1 MRKLLAVVFF
11 YSISL
16 VAKSQ
21 NLTVEGT
28 APNLYI
34 THIVAPKENFYSVS
48 RLYNQAPKSI
58 ASFNK
63 IVMEK
68 GLTIGQ
74 HVKIPLTAQ
83 NFDGSGSSNAKG
95 SNIPLTHIVAKSETL
110 FRIGNSLHVT
120 AESIRKWNHLT
131 SDNIAAGTPLIV
143 GYLKTDNTQAPSA
156 ASAKNNTTS
165 QPDNSET
172 AKKSTDITEQ
182 KQNTA
187 EPKKEAPSASSGTIP
202 NPEKNENET
211 EKKKPD
217 ESAQGVKEPKKNA
230 SEQNTAIAEKDTA
243 IAVIPES
250 PAAAPV
256 KEEPAKQQETVTKS
270 EESKK
275 MNSATEAA
283 NSSAGTFEE
292 MYASHT
298 SQKTESTKGGEA
310 ATFKSTSGW
319 QDKKYYVL
327 INDVTP
333 GTIVKI
339 SSADNKAVYAKVLG
353 SMPEMKENNGLL
365 LRISNAAASYLGIID
380 PKFPVQVSYY
390 Q

>member
-1 MRKLLAVVFF
+1 MRKLLVAVFF

-83 NFDGSGSSNAKG
+83 NFDGGGSNTANG
-95 SNIPLTHIVAKSETL
+95 TNIPLTHIVSKSETL
-110 FRIGNSLHVT
+110 FRIGSSLHVA

-131 SDNIAAGTPLIV
+131 SDNIAAGTPLII
-143 GYLKTDNTQAPSA
+143 GYLKTDNSQNTA
-156 ASAKNNTTS
+156 AAIKNNTTPRS
-165 QPDNSET
+165 GNSKT
-172 AKKSTDITEQ
+172 AEKSTDITEQ
-182 KQNTA
+182 KQNAA
-187 EPKKEAPSASSGTIP
+187 EPKKDTPSASDSTSGQ
-202 NPEKNENET
+202 EKKENDTET
-211 EKKKPD
+211 KKPD
-217 ESAQGVKEPKKNA
+217 ESSQGIKEPKKNA
-230 SEQNTAIAEKDTA
+230 SEQNTPAAEKDTA
-243 IAVIPES
+243 IAVIPEN
-250 PAAAPV
+250 PAPAPV
-256 KEEPAKQQETVTKS
+256 KEEPAKQQETVTKN
-270 EESKK
+270 EDSKK
-275 MNSATEAA
+275 INPSAEAA
-283 NSSAGTFEE
+283 NAPAGTFEE
-292 MYASHT
+292 IYASQT
-298 SQKTESTKGGEA
+298 SQKKENTKNGEA

-319 QDKKYYVL
+319 QDRKYYVL
-327 INDVTP
+327 INDITP

-339 SSADNKAVYAKVLG
+339 SSSDNKALYAKVLG

>member
-1 MRKLLAVVFF
+1 MLVAVFF

-83 NFDGSGSSNAKG
+83 NFDGGGSNTANG
-95 SNIPLTHIVAKSETL
+95 TNIPLTHIVSKSETL
-110 FRIGNSLHVT
+110 FRIGSSLHV
-120 AESIRKWNHLT
+120 AAGSIRKWNHLT
-131 SDNIAAGTPLIV
+131 SDNIAAGTPLII
-143 GYLKTDNTQAPSA
+143 GYLKTDNSQTTA
-156 ASAKNNTTS
+156 AVIKNNTTS
-165 QPDNSET
+165 RSGNSET
-172 AKKSTDITEQ
+172 AKKSADITEQ
-182 KQNTA
+182 KQNTG
-187 EPKKEAPSASSGTIP
+187 EPRKDTPSASASVTPG
-202 NPEKNENET
+202 PEKKENEAET
-211 EKKKPD
+211 KKPD
-217 ESAQGVKEPKKNA
+217 ESARDVKEPKKNA

-243 IAVIPES
+243 IAVIPEN
-250 PAAAPV
+250 PVAAPV
-256 KEEPAKQQETVTKS
+256 KEEPAKQQETVTKNG
-270 EESKK
+270 ESKRI
-275 MNSATEAA
+275 NPVTEAA

-292 MYASHT
+292 MYASQT
-298 SQKTESTKGGEA
+298 SQKTENTKSGEA